1 MKKWIVIIILFGLLI
16 ATIVAMSS
24 VISHQRDTIDKS
36 LQKIAAYSSEADS
49 LNKQCKLFQFHIL
62 EVTNSNDSLLKKM
75 YSQARE
81 LKIKDKQIEGLQYKL
96 EHFEKTDTLFV
107 RDTIF
112 KEPTFVLDTCFSD
125 KWSQMCLH
133 LEYPN
138 KVGMS
143 ASFDNES
150 HAVIYWK
157 KVPVKPRKCKFA
169 EWFTRKRK
177 EIVVEVHTDN
187 PYVETKTQRFVQ
199 IVK

>member
-1 MKKWIVIIILFGLLI
+1 
-16 ATIVAMSS
+16 
-24 VISHQRDTIDKS
+24 
-36 LQKIAAYSSEADS
+36 
-49 LNKQCKLFQFHIL
+49 
-62 EVTNSNDSLLKKM
+62 M